1 MSQPRGGFTL
11 VLVHG
16 GGSRMVH
23 VACPRWLFRGIA
35 VTVLAFVA
43 LLTGTWWDYFALK
56 RAQIQAASVERRVEA
71 QRVMLD
77 SVEQRVADLNRE
89 VGGWQAAH
97 MRVWSTFG
105 PAPGSAAKGAGMGGA
120 GMGGAM
126 AVMPLVFA
134 AETPALPQA
143 LALLSSSVSE
153 SGQSLRALGR
163 FMERTRPMLLSL
175 PMRWP
180 VRGPLN
186 SRFGMRPSPWGGELE
201 FHRGLD
207 ISANRGTPV
216 LAPATGTVFFAGNGG
231 EYGTTVILDHGHD
244 LRSLYGHLQE
254 IRVKQGEHI
263 ERGQVIALTGSTGRS
278 SGPHLHYEIQIHGQA
293 VDPRQFLAD

>member
-1 MSQPRGGFTL
+1 MSRPRGGFTL

-23 VACPRWLFRGIA
+23 VGCPRWLFRSI
-35 VTVLAFVA
+35 VLTVFAFVA

-56 RAQIQAASVERRVEA
+56 RAQIQAASVERRAEE
-71 QRVMLD
+71 QRVMLE

-89 VGGWQAAH
+89 VGGWQTAH
-97 MRVWSTFG
+97 LRVWSTFG

-120 GMGGAM
+120 GVGGAM
-126 AVMPLVFA
+126 AVLPLVFA
-134 AETPALPQA
+134 TETPALPQA

-186 SRFGMRPSPWGGELE
+186 SRFGMRPSPWSGEQE

-207 ISANRGTPV
+207 ISAHRGTPV

-254 IRVKQGEHI
+254 TRVKQGEHI
-263 ERGQVIALTGSTGRS
+263 ERGQIIALTGSTGRS
-278 SGPHLHYEIQIHGQA
+278 SGPHLHYEIQVHGQA
-293 VDPRQFLAD
+293 VDPRQFLSE